1 MKLEKLKEFNERVK
15 KIYEKICLDN
25 HQTINQELY
34 SRFISEIDNLSD
46 INPSSLNIAEQIL
59 EREGYIGDK
68 ILNSEYNNED
78 INYFEKLLKY
88 ILDEFKRLEYL
99 NILGEH
105 NTVIIGGNGSGKSA
119 LVSFFKESNLN
130 KIIVIP
136 AQKILYFNS
145 AKLREHHTT
154 RKIILENQKENL
166 NIKKF
171 KNKYE
176 ANNIVEKISGLF
188 NNHIEATVNDEI
200 KAGLKLKQDDIRIET
215 IFDKLCV
222 IWQKIFPE
230 IKFNIDDTNMV
241 LKPQKNGHKYDINC
255 MSDGE
260 KVVLLYILVT
270 LYSPEDSYIIV
281 DEPET
286 FLNPSIYKRLW
297 NLLEEE
303 RSDCRFI
310 YVSHNVDFITSR
322 SAQHFY
328 WCQSYDGN
336 HTWDIKKIESNLDEF
351 PKSLIVEL
359 LGSSKKILF
368 CEGDKNSLDFKVYT
382 ALFENEVVVIPV
394 GGHRNVINYTRAYNK
409 SNFFGYSAFGII
421 DKDYHTEE
429 VLKKYKEE
437 NIYHLKFNEI
447 EMFLLTEEIIDNVL
461 NANNTKE
468 DAEKLK
474 EKFKKEFMN
483 IVGERRDNL
492 INRYVKYQIDQCM
505 GQLDYYK
512 FSGDYSTDKIKLH
525 YNNII
530 DDLNLE
536 DLINELNNK
545 LDDLLENSDYNKY
558 LEISNFKYLF
568 EHNARKIFEL
578 NYKHISCN
586 KIEMDSELR
595 KQLREKYFLELTNK
609 LLEKNN

>member
-34 SRFISEIDNLSD
+34 SRFTSEIDNLSD

-105 NTVIIGGNGSGKSA
+105 NTVVIGGNGSGKSA

-136 AQKILYFNS
+136 AQKILYCNNTNS
-145 AKLREHHTT
+145 RVTIET
-154 RKIILENQKENL
+154 IQQNQKENL
-166 NIKKF
+166 NIKEF
-171 KNKYE
+171 IYE
-176 ANNIVEKISGLF
+176 YEVNEIIQKISELL
-188 NNHIEATVNDEI
+188 NNHIKAAIDEEI
-200 KAGLKLKQDDIRIET
+200 KSALELKNNSIKTKT
-215 IFDKLCV
+215 ILDKFCV
-222 IWQKIFPE
+222 IWSKIFPE
-230 IKFNIDDTNMV
+230 IKFNIDNTYMA
-241 LKPQKNGHKYDINC
+241 LKPEKNGHEYSVNS

-270 LYSPEDSYIIV
+270 LYSPRDSYIIV

-303 RSDCRFI
+303 RVDCRFI

-322 SAQHFY
+322 SVQHFY

-368 CEGDKNSLDFKVYT
+368 CEGDKNSLDYKVYT

-394 GGHRNVINYTRAYNK
+394 GGHKNVINYTKAYNK

-505 GQLDYYK
+505 GQLDDYK

-545 LDDLLENSDYNKY
+545 LDDILENSDYNKY

>member
-1 MKLEKLKEFNERVK
+1 M
-15 KIYEKICLDN
+15 
-25 HQTINQELY
+25 
-34 SRFISEIDNLSD
+34 
-46 INPSSLNIAEQIL
+46 
-59 EREGYIGDK
+59 
-68 ILNSEYNNED
+68 
-78 INYFEKLLKY
+78 
-88 ILDEFKRLEYL
+88 
-99 NILGEH
+99 
-105 NTVIIGGNGSGKSA
+105 
-119 LVSFFKESNLN
+119 
-130 KIIVIP
+130 
-136 AQKILYFNS
+136 
-145 AKLREHHTT
+145 
-154 RKIILENQKENL
+154 
-166 NIKKF
+166 
-171 KNKYE
+171 
-176 ANNIVEKISGLF
+176 
-188 NNHIEATVNDEI
+188 
-200 KAGLKLKQDDIRIET
+200 
-215 IFDKLCV
+215 
-222 IWQKIFPE
+222 
-230 IKFNIDDTNMV
+230 
-241 LKPQKNGHKYDINC
+241 
-255 MSDGE
+255 
-260 KVVLLYILVT
+260 
-270 LYSPEDSYIIV
+270 
-281 DEPET
+281 
-286 FLNPSIYKRLW
+286 
-297 NLLEEE
+297 
-303 RSDCRFI
+303 
-310 YVSHNVDFITSR
+310 
-322 SAQHFY
+322 
-328 WCQSYDGN
+328 
-336 HTWDIKKIESNLDEF
+336 
-351 PKSLIVEL
+351 
-359 LGSSKKILF
+359 
-368 CEGDKNSLDFKVYT
+368 
-382 ALFENEVVVIPV
+382 VIPV
-394 GGHRNVINYTRAYNK
+394 GGHKNVINYTKAYNK

-505 GQLDYYK
+505 GQLDDYK

-545 LDDLLENSDYNKY
+545 LDDILENSDYNKY

>member
-34 SRFISEIDNLSD
+34 SRFTSEIDNLSD

-105 NTVIIGGNGSGKSA
+105 NTVVIGGNGSGKSA
-119 LVSFFKESNLN
+119 LLSFFKESNLN

-136 AQKILYFNS
+136 DQKILYCNNTNS
-145 AKLREHHTT
+145 RVTIET
-154 RKIILENQKENL
+154 IQQNQKENL
-166 NIKKF
+166 NIKEF
-171 KNKYE
+171 IYE
-176 ANNIVEKISGLF
+176 YEVNEIIQKISELL
-188 NNHIEATVNDEI
+188 NNHIKAAIDEEI
-200 KAGLKLKQDDIRIET
+200 KSALELKNNSIKTKT
-215 IFDKLCV
+215 ILDKFCV
-222 IWQKIFPE
+222 IWSKIFPE
-230 IKFNIDDTNMV
+230 IKFNIDNTYMA
-241 LKPQKNGHKYDINC
+241 LKPEKNGHEYSVNS

-270 LYSPEDSYIIV
+270 LYSPRDSYIIV
-281 DEPET
+281 DEPEK

-303 RSDCRFI
+303 RVDCRFI

-322 SAQHFY
+322 SVQHFY

-336 HTWDIKKIESNLDEF
+336 HTWDIKKIESDLDEF

-368 CEGDKNSLDFKVYT
+368 CEGDKNSLDYKVYT

-394 GGHRNVINYTRAYNK
+394 GGHKNVINYTKAYNK

-505 GQLDYYK
+505 GQLDDYK
-512 FSGDYSTDKIKLH
+512 FSVDYSTDKIKLH

-545 LDDLLENSDYNKY
+545 LDDILENSDYNKY

>member
-34 SRFISEIDNLSD
+34 SRFTSEIDNLSD

-105 NTVIIGGNGSGKSA
+105 NTVVIGGNGSGKSA

-136 AQKILYFNS
+136 AQKILYCNNTNS
-145 AKLREHHTT
+145 RVTIET
-154 RKIILENQKENL
+154 IQQNQKENL
-166 NIKKF
+166 NIKEF
-171 KNKYE
+171 IYE
-176 ANNIVEKISGLF
+176 YEVNEIIQKISELL
-188 NNHIEATVNDEI
+188 NNHIKAAIDEEI
-200 KAGLKLKQDDIRIET
+200 KSALELKNNSIKTKT
-215 IFDKLCV
+215 ILDKFCV
-222 IWQKIFPE
+222 IWSKIFPE
-230 IKFNIDDTNMV
+230 IKFNIDNTYMA
-241 LKPQKNGHKYDINC
+241 LKPEKNGHEYSVNS

-270 LYSPEDSYIIV
+270 LYSPRDSYIIV

-303 RSDCRFI
+303 RVDCRFI

-322 SAQHFY
+322 SVQHFY

-368 CEGDKNSLDFKVYT
+368 SQ
-382 ALFENEVVVIPV
+382 LF
-394 GGHRNVINYTRAYNK
+394 
-409 SNFFGYSAFGII
+409 S
-421 DKDYHTEE
+421 
-429 VLKKYKEE
+429 
-437 NIYHLKFNEI
+437 
-447 EMFLLTEEIIDNVL
+447 
-461 NANNTKE
+461 
-468 DAEKLK
+468 
-474 EKFKKEFMN
+474 
-483 IVGERRDNL
+483 
-492 INRYVKYQIDQCM
+492 
-505 GQLDYYK
+505 
-512 FSGDYSTDKIKLH
+512 
-525 YNNII
+525 
-530 DDLNLE
+530 
-536 DLINELNNK
+536 
-545 LDDLLENSDYNKY
+545 
-558 LEISNFKYLF
+558 
-568 EHNARKIFEL
+568 
-578 NYKHISCN
+578 
-586 KIEMDSELR
+586 
-595 KQLREKYFLELTNK
+595 
-609 LLEKNN
+609 

>member
-1 MKLEKLKEFNERVK
+1 
-15 KIYEKICLDN
+15 YEKICLDN

-34 SRFISEIDNLSD
+34 SRFTSEIDNLSD

-105 NTVIIGGNGSGKSA
+105 NTVVIGGNGSGKSA

-136 AQKILYFNS
+136 AQKILYCNNTNS
-145 AKLREHHTT
+145 RVTIET
-154 RKIILENQKENL
+154 IQQNQKENL
-166 NIKKF
+166 NIKEF
-171 KNKYE
+171 IYE
-176 ANNIVEKISGLF
+176 YEVNEIIQKISELL
-188 NNHIEATVNDEI
+188 NNHIKAAIDEEI
-200 KAGLKLKQDDIRIET
+200 KSALELKNNSIKTKT
-215 IFDKLCV
+215 ILDKFCV
-222 IWQKIFPE
+222 IWSKIFPE
-230 IKFNIDDTNMV
+230 IKFNIDNTYMA
-241 LKPQKNGHKYDINC
+241 LKPEKNGHEYSVNS

-270 LYSPEDSYIIV
+270 LYSPRDSYIIV

-303 RSDCRFI
+303 RVDCRFI

-322 SAQHFY
+322 SVQHFY

-368 CEGDKNSLDFKVYT
+368 CEGDKNSLDYKVYT

-394 GGHRNVINYTRAYNK
+394 GGHKNVINYTKAYNK

-505 GQLDYYK
+505 GQLDDYK

-545 LDDLLENSDYNKY
+545 LDDILENSDYNKY

>member
-34 SRFISEIDNLSD
+34 SRFTSEIDNLSD

-105 NTVIIGGNGSGKSA
+105 NTVVIGGNGSGKSA

-136 AQKILYFNS
+136 AQKILYCNNTNS
-145 AKLREHHTT
+145 RVTIET
-154 RKIILENQKENL
+154 IQQNQKENL
-166 NIKKF
+166 NIKEF
-171 KNKYE
+171 IYE
-176 ANNIVEKISGLF
+176 YEVNEIIQKISELL
-188 NNHIEATVNDEI
+188 NNHIKAAIDEEI
-200 KAGLKLKQDDIRIET
+200 KSALELKNNSIKTKT
-215 IFDKLCV
+215 ILDKFCI
-222 IWQKIFPE
+222 IWSKIFPE
-230 IKFNIDDTNMV
+230 IKFNIDNTYMT
-241 LKPQKNGHKYDINC
+241 LKPEKNGHEYSVNS

-270 LYSPEDSYIIV
+270 LYSPKDSYIIV

-303 RSDCRFI
+303 REDCRFI

-322 SAQHFY
+322 SVQHFY

-368 CEGDKNSLDFKVYT
+368 CEGDKNSLDYKVYT

-394 GGHRNVINYTRAYNK
+394 GGHKNVINYTKAYNK

-474 EKFKKEFMN
+474 EKFKKEFMT

-505 GQLDYYK
+505 GQLDDYK
-512 FSGDYSTDKIKLH
+512 FSGDYSTDKIKLY

-536 DLINELNNK
+536 DLINELNNE
-545 LDDLLENSDYNKY
+545 LDDLLGKSDYNKY

>member
-34 SRFISEIDNLSD
+34 SRFTSEIDNLSD

-105 NTVIIGGNGSGKSA
+105 NTVVIGGNGSGKSA

-136 AQKILYFNS
+136 AQKILYCNNTNS
-145 AKLREHHTT
+145 RVTIET
-154 RKIILENQKENL
+154 IQQNQKENL
-166 NIKKF
+166 NIKEF
-171 KNKYE
+171 IYE
-176 ANNIVEKISGLF
+176 YEVNEIIQKISELL
-188 NNHIEATVNDEI
+188 NNHIKAAIDEEI
-200 KAGLKLKQDDIRIET
+200 KSALELKNNSIKTKT
-215 IFDKLCV
+215 ILDKFCV
-222 IWQKIFPE
+222 IWSKIFPE
-230 IKFNIDDTNMV
+230 IKFNIDNTYMA
-241 LKPQKNGHKYDINC
+241 LKPEKNGHEYSVNS

-270 LYSPEDSYIIV
+270 LYSPRDSYIIV

-303 RSDCRFI
+303 RVDCRFI

-322 SAQHFY
+322 SVQHFY

-336 HTWDIKKIESNLDEF
+336 HTWDIKKIESDLDEF

-368 CEGDKNSLDFKVYT
+368 CEGDKNSLDYKVYT

-394 GGHRNVINYTRAYNK
+394 GGHKNVINYTKAYNK

-505 GQLDYYK
+505 GQLDDYK

-545 LDDLLENSDYNKY
+545 LDDILENSDYNKY

>member
-34 SRFISEIDNLSD
+34 SRFTSEIDNLSD

-105 NTVIIGGNGSGKSA
+105 NTVVIGGNGSGKSA

-136 AQKILYFNS
+136 AQKILYCNNTNS
-145 AKLREHHTT
+145 RVTIET
-154 RKIILENQKENL
+154 IQQNQKENL
-166 NIKKF
+166 NIKEF
-171 KNKYE
+171 IYE
-176 ANNIVEKISGLF
+176 YEVNEIIQKISELL
-188 NNHIEATVNDEI
+188 NNHIKAAIDEEI
-200 KAGLKLKQDDIRIET
+200 KSALELKNNSIKTKT
-215 IFDKLCV
+215 ILDKFCV
-222 IWQKIFPE
+222 IWSKIFPE
-230 IKFNIDDTNMV
+230 IKFNIDNTYMA
-241 LKPQKNGHKYDINC
+241 LKPEKNGHEYSVNS

-270 LYSPEDSYIIV
+270 LYSPRDSYIIV

-303 RSDCRFI
+303 RVDCRFI

-322 SAQHFY
+322 SVQHFY

-336 HTWDIKKIESNLDEF
+336 HTWDIKKIESDLDEF

-368 CEGDKNSLDFKVYT
+368 CEGDKNSLDYKVYT

-394 GGHRNVINYTRAYNK
+394 GGHKNVINYTKAYNK

-505 GQLDYYK
+505 GQLDDYK
-512 FSGDYSTDKIKLH
+512 FSVDYSTDKIKLH

-545 LDDLLENSDYNKY
+545 LDDILENSDYNKY

>member
-1 MKLEKLKEFNERVK
+1 MKLEKLKEFNERFK

-34 SRFISEIDNLSD
+34 SRFTSEIDNLSD

-105 NTVIIGGNGSGKSA
+105 NTVVIGGNGSGKSA

-136 AQKILYFNS
+136 AQKILYCNNTNS
-145 AKLREHHTT
+145 RVTIET
-154 RKIILENQKENL
+154 IQQNQKENL
-166 NIKKF
+166 NIKEF
-171 KNKYE
+171 IYE
-176 ANNIVEKISGLF
+176 YEVNEIIQKISELL
-188 NNHIEATVNDEI
+188 NNHIKAAIDEEI
-200 KAGLKLKQDDIRIET
+200 KSALELKNNSIKTKT
-215 IFDKLCV
+215 ILDKFCV
-222 IWQKIFPE
+222 IWSKIFPE
-230 IKFNIDDTNMV
+230 IKFNIDNTYMA
-241 LKPQKNGHKYDINC
+241 LKPEKNGHEYSVNS

-270 LYSPEDSYIIV
+270 LYSPRDSYIIV

-303 RSDCRFI
+303 RVDCRFI

-322 SAQHFY
+322 SVQHFY

-368 CEGDKNSLDFKVYT
+368 CEGDKNSLDYKVYT

-394 GGHRNVINYTRAYNK
+394 GGHKNVINYTKAYNK

-505 GQLDYYK
+505 GQLDDYK

-545 LDDLLENSDYNKY
+545 LDDILENSDYNKY

>member
-34 SRFISEIDNLSD
+34 SRFTSEIDNLSD

-105 NTVIIGGNGSGKSA
+105 NTVVIGGNGSGKSA

-136 AQKILYFNS
+136 AQKILYCNNTNS
-145 AKLREHHTT
+145 RVTIET
-154 RKIILENQKENL
+154 IQQNQKENL
-166 NIKKF
+166 NIKEF
-171 KNKYE
+171 IYE
-176 ANNIVEKISGLF
+176 YEVNEIIQKISELL
-188 NNHIEATVNDEI
+188 NNHIKAAIDEEI
-200 KAGLKLKQDDIRIET
+200 KSALELKNNSIKTKT
-215 IFDKLCV
+215 ILDKFCV
-222 IWQKIFPE
+222 IWSKIFPE
-230 IKFNIDDTNMV
+230 IKFNIDNTYMA
-241 LKPQKNGHKYDINC
+241 LKPEKNGHEYSVNS

-270 LYSPEDSYIIV
+270 LYSPRDSYIIV

-303 RSDCRFI
+303 RVDCRFI

-322 SAQHFY
+322 SVQHFY

-368 CEGDKNSLDFKVYT
+368 CEGDKNSLDYKVYT

-394 GGHRNVINYTRAYNK
+394 GGHKNVINYTKTYNK

-505 GQLDYYK
+505 GQLDDYK

-545 LDDLLENSDYNKY
+545 LDDILENSDYNKY